1 MGRHS
6 KASNAIHLLGL
17 DIGTQTVKGIIVRST
32 GDLIAQASMEREP
45 THPYPGWVEM
55 DPERD
60 WWGCCLAVI
69 HELLDRADV
78 KSQDIAAIGVC
89 GLVPCLCPL
98 DRQGHPLRP
107 AILYADNRA
116 LDELAWVNE
125 QANLALSAEAVI
137 PKLVWLR
144 QHEPDVF
151 RQTHTILSAHNYMVY
166 RLTGQLSM
174 DYDTASIVGG
184 VFDTAARTW
193 NAAICRR
200 LGLPPQILPPLFP
213 ATGEV
218 GAVTQEA
225 ARATGLAVGIPVIAG
240 SGDTFPT
247 MVGCGAI
254 EPGDAM
260 ISFGTTGLLTVTDRL
275 LVESAEG
282 PHFRAGT
289 RGGVVTWGANVLS
302 AGRLVRWYRD
312 QFGSAEMN
320 VATRT
325 RGNEYAQLDAG
336 AAQVPPGS
344 EGLIV
349 LPHLLGRRTPAPDA
363 TLRGAILGLS
373 PSHTAAHVFR
383 AILESFPYNLRQGF
397 DPLRQRIKRSVATA
411 GGARSPLWRQI
422 MADVLYTPLAYHPR
436 SSGALGIAFMAGY
449 ATGLVN
455 EFKQIKSRWLY
466 GAEITQPDPVAHAE
480 YDRLFRIYCEFD
492 QALAKPFAD
501 LDAITEGR
509 EEFKK

>member
-1 MGRHS
+1 
-6 KASNAIHLLGL
+6 LLGL
-17 DIGTQTVKGIIVRST
+17 DIGTQAVKGIIVRST
-32 GDLIAQASMEREP
+32 GNLIAQASVDLGGRRIIKK
-45 THPYPGWVEM
+45 WVEM
-55 DPERD
+55 DAERD

-69 HELLDRADV
+69 HELFDRAEV
-78 KSQDIAAIGVC
+78 KPQDIAAIGVC

-98 DRQGHPLRP
+98 DRQGRPLRP

-125 QANLALSAEAVI
+125 QTNLALSAEAVI

-151 RQTHTILSAHNYMVY
+151 RQTHTILSAHNYVVY

-174 DYDTASIVGG
+174 DYDTASIMGG
-184 VFDTAARTW
+184 VFDTAAREW
-193 NAAICRR
+193 NPATCRG
-200 LGLPPQILPPLFP
+200 LGLPPQVLPPLFP

-218 GAVTQEA
+218 GAVSQEA
-225 ARATGLAVGIPVIAG
+225 ARATGLTAGIPVIAG

-254 EPGDAM
+254 EPADAM

-282 PHFRAGT
+282 PHFRTGAG
-289 RGGVVTWGANVLS
+289 GGVVTWGANVLS

-312 QFGSAEMN
+312 QFGAAEMN

-325 RGNEYAQLDAG
+325 RGNEYALLDAG
-336 AAQVPPGS
+336 AAQVSPGA
-344 EGLIV
+344 EGLVV

-373 PSHTAAHVFR
+373 PSHTAAHVYR
-383 AILESFPYNLRQGF
+383 AILESFAYNLRQGF

-449 ATGLVN
+449 ATGLVSD
-455 EFKQIKSRWLY
+455 FKQIKTRWLR
-466 GAEITQPDPVAHAE
+466 GAEITQPDPAAHAE

-492 QALAKPFAD
+492 QALAKPYAD
-501 LDAITEGR
+501 LAAVTEGR
-509 EEFKK
+509 ETIRR